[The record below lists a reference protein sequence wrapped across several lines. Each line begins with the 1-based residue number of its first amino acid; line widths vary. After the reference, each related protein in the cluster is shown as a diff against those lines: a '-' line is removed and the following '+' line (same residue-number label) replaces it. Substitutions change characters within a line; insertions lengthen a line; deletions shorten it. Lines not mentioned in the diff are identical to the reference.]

1 MSKGGRSI
9 FAALALAGVFALAGC
24 GGDDTS
30 SGTGTGLISGGS
42 GGGGGAG
49 GGGIPAAT
57 TPPPTLGNGCGQ
69 QGTDLICITVAS
81 AAASLPADGSSTSV
95 ITATLTRN
103 GAAVSGQIVD
113 FTLSITTAGTLT
125 AANGVTSGAGTVT
138 TIFQAGATIGAV
150 GISAAH
156 SASGAANTLAL
167 ALTQPA
173 ASTPGGIQFI
183 SAIPGAVGVVGSGQP
198 TTSSVTFRVT
208 DPNGGPIPGQTV
220 SFTMTGPV
228 GSYIG
233 PSDST
238 PTTATGTTNSA
249 GNVSV
254 PLNAG
259 SAAGPVTIRADVTVG
274 ATTFTTATSVISI
287 GGAVPS
293 AHHFTIATS
302 RFNLPGLVKAG
313 FEATISVFLADRFS
327 NFNILAGTQVSFFT
341 EAGAVDTSVNLS
353 DTGSGS
359 VTIRTQNPMPT
370 TVVSATPFNRN
381 GHLKVIAVVRGE
393 EGFFDVNGNG
403 LYDPGIDTFTT
414 GVNGMDQDEPFVDT
428 NDNGLWDGPGCTQP
442 GCITTHPGEQFVDSN
457 GNGRW
462 DAANGVWDGPGC
474 TQAGCVQN
482 PTIWQSIV
490 LQFTGNL
497 TCRILD
503 LPGATFPHTSFALTN
518 GGAGAT
524 RAYRIEVFD
533 VNENAPVPGTSVSIS
548 VSGGIATGAGGFTV
562 IDGVSSGKY
571 FRDFTISDPDPNTA
585 TAATAASIT
594 ITIAAPAGEVATC
607 GNSPLV
613 ITGTTQ

>member
-9 FAALALAGVFALAGC
+9 FAVLVLAGVFALAGC

-30 SGTGTGLISGGS
+30 SGGGGLLTTGGGG

-49 GGGIPAAT
+49 GPPPSAT
-57 TPPPTLGNGCGQ
+57 TPPPTLGAGCGQ

-81 AAASLPADGSSTSV
+81 VAASLPADGTSTSV
-95 ITATLTRN
+95 VTATLTRN

-113 FTLSITTAGTLT
+113 FSLSSTTLGSLT
-125 AANGVTSGAGTVT
+125 AANGVTSAAGTVT
-138 TIFQAGATIGAV
+138 TTFQAGATIGAV
-150 GISAAH
+150 GISASH
-156 SASGAANTLAL
+156 SGSGAANTLAV

-173 ASTPGGIQFI
+173 ASTPGGVQFI

-220 SFTMTGPV
+220 SFTMTGPT
-228 GSYIG
+228 GAYIG
-233 PSDST
+233 ASDAT

-249 GNVSV
+249 GNVTV

-293 AHHFTIATS
+293 AHHFTVATA

-313 FEATISVFLADRFS
+313 FETTISVFLADRFS

-341 EAGAVDTSVNLS
+341 EAGAIDTSINLD
-353 DTGSGS
+353 DTGRGT
-359 VTIRTQNPMPT
+359 VTIRTQNPMPEIVT
-370 TVVSATPFNRN
+370 GVSPLNRN
-381 GHLKVIAVVRGE
+381 GHLRIIAVVRGE

-403 LYDPGIDTFTT
+403 LYDPAVDTFTP
-414 GVNGMDQDEPFVDT
+414 VMDLGEPFIDN
-428 NDNGLWDGPGCTQP
+428 NDNQVWDGPGCTQAL
-442 GCITTHPGEQFVDSN
+442 CIPTHPGEQFVDSN
-457 GNGRW
+457 GNGRY

-482 PTIWQSIV
+482 PTIWQSIR

-497 TCRILD
+497 NCAI
-503 LPGATFPHTSFALTN
+503 TSPEAIPFVLTN
-518 GGAGAT
+518 GDFQDFT
-524 RAYRIEVFD
+524 IQVFD
-533 VNENAPVPGTSVSIS
+533 DFENAPVPGTGVTIAAAGA
-548 VSGGIATGAGGFTV
+548 VVLGGGSFTV
-562 IDGVSSGKY
+562 IDGISFGPY
-571 FRDFTISDPDPNTA
+571 TRTFRISDPDPATTSA
-585 TAATAASIT
+585 TAVTASVT
-594 ITIAAPAGEVATC
+594 VTVTAPSGEVATC

-613 ITGTTQ
+613 VQGSTR